1 MGGGRSERLPRVGA
15 TDPSGQTT
23 CGQTKGLTMG
33 FMDQVKAAANDLKD
47 SVEGSLASG
56 NSARD
61 VERHYRDLGML
72 TYLQD
77 TGRAIDAAD
86 RERIVAALRAA
97 EAAGAM
103 TAFTLQ
109 TGAPP
114 PPPHRRRA
122 VRCRRTPASS
132 RRPHRPR
139 DSATAPAASDR
150 RAAAAT
156 PRRPGVRHRTA
167 DLRAPFS
174 RRVLAAAHL
183 RPTRELPRGCSRRLV
198 VHEAPAPVL
207 AGLGGLHDGVRGLA
221 EVRRGVLV
229 G

>member
-1 MGGGRSERLPRVGA
+1 
-15 TDPSGQTT
+15 
-23 CGQTKGLTMG
+23 MG

-47 SVEGSLASG
+47 SVEGSLARG

-114 PPPHRRRA
+114 PPPPPPPSGQA
-122 VRCRRTPASS
+122 PPYAGQQPPPAGHGS
-132 RRPHRPR
+132 RRPHRLH
-139 DSATAPAASDR
+139 
-150 RAAAAT
+150 RA
-156 PRRPGVRHRTA
+156 VR
-167 DLRAPFS
+167 
-174 RRVLAAAHL
+174 
-183 RPTRELPRGCSRRLV
+183 
-198 VHEAPAPVL
+198 
-207 AGLGGLHDGVRGLA
+207 
-221 EVRRGVLV
+221 
-229 G
+229 

>member
-1 MGGGRSERLPRVGA
+1 
-15 TDPSGQTT
+15 
-23 CGQTKGLTMG
+23 MG

-47 SVEGSLASG
+47 SVEGSLATG

-97 EAAGAM
+97 ETAGAM

-114 PPPHRRRA
+114 PPPVQQA
-122 VRCRRTPASS
+122 PPPTP
-132 RRPHRPR
+132 PP
-139 DSATAPAASDR
+139 TQPPAQ
-150 RAAAAT
+150 
-156 PRRPGVRHRTA
+156 P
-167 DLRAPFS
+167 
-174 RRVLAAAHL
+174 
-183 RPTRELPRGCSRRLV
+183 
-198 VHEAPAPVL
+198 PAPPYTGQQPPP
-207 AGLGGLHDGVRGLA
+207 ADQA
-221 EVRRGVLV
+221 PPPPPAPQS
-229 G
+229 

>member
-1 MGGGRSERLPRVGA
+1 
-15 TDPSGQTT
+15 
-23 CGQTKGLTMG
+23 MG

-109 TGAPP
+109 TGAAAAAAAAAG
-114 PPPHRRRA
+114 A
-122 VRCRRTPASS
+122 VRRRRTPASS
-132 RRPHRPR
+132 RRPHRRRRHRHRRRLRPR
-139 DSATAPAASDR
+139 RRPATPPPPPPPPQPQRLSLPPSAPTPPGLDTAPAR
-150 RAAAAT
+150 LV
-156 PRRPGVRHRTA
+156 PR
-167 DLRAPFS
+167 
-174 RRVLAAAHL
+174 
-183 RPTRELPRGCSRRLV
+183 PRGAR
-198 VHEAPAPVL
+198 PA
-207 AGLGGLHDGVRGLA
+207 
-221 EVRRGVLV
+221 
-229 G
+229 

>member
-1 MGGGRSERLPRVGA
+1 
-15 TDPSGQTT
+15 
-23 CGQTKGLTMG
+23 MG

-77 TGRAIDAAD
+77 TGRVIDAAD

-114 PPPHRRRA
+114 PPPPPPPYA
-122 VRCRRTPASS
+122 GQQPPPAPPMGQAPPPPPPAPQAGEVPPPPASQ
-132 RRPHRPR
+132 
-139 DSATAPAASDR
+139 
-150 RAAAAT
+150 
-156 PRRPGVRHRTA
+156 
-167 DLRAPFS
+167 
-174 RRVLAAAHL
+174 
-183 RPTRELPRGCSRRLV
+183 
-198 VHEAPAPVL
+198 
-207 AGLGGLHDGVRGLA
+207 AG
-221 EVRRGVLV
+221 EVPPPPQG
-229 G
+229 

>member
-1 MGGGRSERLPRVGA
+1 
-15 TDPSGQTT
+15 
-23 CGQTKGLTMG
+23 MG

-77 TGRAIDAAD
+77 TGRHIDAAD

-114 PPPHRRRA
+114 PPPPPPPTGQA
-122 VRCRRTPASS
+122 PPYAGQQPPPAG
-132 RRPHRPR
+132 H
-139 DSATAPAASDR
+139 AP
-150 RAAAAT
+150 
-156 PRRPGVRHRTA
+156 PP
-167 DLRAPFS
+167 P
-174 RRVLAAAHL
+174 
-183 RPTRELPRGCSRRLV
+183 P
-198 VHEAPAPVL
+198 PAPQS
-207 AGLGGLHDGVRGLA
+207 G
-221 EVRRGVLV
+221 EVPPPPPQA
-229 G
+229 